1 MEYWHDTY
9 GGLTMVALTKL
20 IMFGI
25 VTVCALTLTFIVL
38 EFVEDKVKS
47 KFSKKINRVH
57 FYVSRDMD
65 GRLYL
70 YLGKPLR
77 GISEFHGVAGK
88 NIFVLTNNFKS
99 FGLKQDDFKDLKW
112 EDEPVEVFVN
122 MEE

>member
-1 MEYWHDTY
+1 
-9 GGLTMVALTKL
+9 MVVITNI
-20 IMFGI
+20 IMIGI
-25 VTVCALTLTFIVL
+25 AVVNSFVL
-38 EFVEDKVKS
+38 AVIILDFVADKVKS
-47 KFSKKINRVH
+47 ASSKKRNRVH

-77 GISEFHGVAGK
+77 GIAEFHGVAGK

-99 FGLKQDDFKDLKW
+99 FGLNQDDFKDLKW

-122 MEE
+122 MED

>member
-1 MEYWHDTY
+1 
-9 GGLTMVALTKL
+9 MVVITKL

-25 VTVCALTLTFIVL
+25 ATVCALTLTFIVL
-38 EFVEDKVKS
+38 EFVADKVKS
-47 KFSKKINRVH
+47 TSSKKINRVH

-77 GISEFHGVAGK
+77 GIAEFHGFAGE

-99 FGLKQDDFKDLKW
+99 FGLNKDDFKDLKW

-122 MEE
+122 MED

>member
-1 MEYWHDTY
+1 
-9 GGLTMVALTKL
+9 MVAITKL
-20 IMFGI
+20 IMIGI
-25 VTVCALTLTFIVL
+25 VVVCAVTLAFIVL
-38 EFVEDKVKS
+38 DFVEYKVRS

-77 GISEFHGVAGK
+77 GIAEFHGTAGK

-99 FGLKQDDFKDLKW
+99 VGLNQDDFKDLKW

-122 MEE
+122 IGD